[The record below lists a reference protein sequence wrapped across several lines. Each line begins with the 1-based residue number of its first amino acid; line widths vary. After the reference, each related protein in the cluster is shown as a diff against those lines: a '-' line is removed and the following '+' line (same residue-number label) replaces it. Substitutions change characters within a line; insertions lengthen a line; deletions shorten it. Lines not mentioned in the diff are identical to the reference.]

1 MTGTRDDETARSVR
15 VPLARSLLVA
25 LLLATF
31 GSSGAGFGVMTDCTN
46 TFSCTSTDCSPCAAA
61 TSWLT
66 GGWIAQG
73 VLLGAGVVLAVLAA
87 RRVRMPVVR
96 RAALVL
102 GPLAAVVFVATTTV
116 ATTSF

>member
-1 MTGTRDDETARSVR
+1 MTEPRPPDVR
-15 VPLARSLLVA
+15 TPLRISLAVV

-31 GSSGAGFGVMTDCTN
+31 GSFGAGFGIMTDCTN
-46 TFSCTSTDCSPCAAA
+46 TFSCTVTSCSPCATADG
-61 TSWLT
+61 WLT

-73 VLLGAGVVLAVLAA
+73 VLLLAGVVLAVLSA
-87 RRVRMPVVR
+87 RRVRLPAVR

-102 GPLAAVVFVATTTV
+102 GPLAAVLFVVTTTV